1 MAAENERPCGQPSVS
16 TCVLLCLFASL
27 PLYLCACSNVCLC
40 NCVLARL
47 QVQVLGQQ
55 CALVYF
61 CSCLHA
67 ILGQPSVSTCVLLRL
82 FICVPLYLC
91 ASLHVCLCTCVLVYM
106 CASVL
111 VCLRNCKCKYYV
123 NCAHLCTCVL
133 VYLRALGQP
142 SVNTCVHV
150 RLFASVL
157 VYMFASVIVCL
168 RACVHASA
176 STWST
181 VRTCVL
187 VFSFTCEYLVKRE

>member
-61 CSCLHA
+61 CSCLLA
-67 ILGQPSVSTCVLLRL
+67 I
-82 FICVPLYLC
+82 
-91 ASLHVCLCTCVLVYM
+91 
-106 CASVL
+106 
-111 VCLRNCKCKYYV
+111 
-123 NCAHLCTCVL
+123 
-133 VYLRALGQP
+133 LGQP

-150 RLFASVL
+150 RLFACVPLYLCASFLQVQLLGQPSVTTFVL
-157 VYMFASVIVCL
+157 LRFFASVPVYL
-168 RACVHASA
+168 RA
-176 STWST
+176 
-181 VRTCVL
+181 
-187 VFSFTCEYLVKRE
+187 YK